1 MKIMNEVCEKRNSIS
16 EEDEKK
22 IEQFS
27 YDLFNSLDGNPPHVR
42 REILRRAH
50 QMTEKAYREKVYNS
64 HEELKQNEM
73 LLAAFLGEI

>member
-1 MKIMNEVCEKRNSIS
+1 MDAMQMKKPAIPD
-16 EEDEKK
+16 EDERR
-22 IEQFS
+22 IDEIANN
-27 YDLFNSLDGNPPHVR
+27 LFNSLDGNPPHVR